1 MQEQM
6 QQGNKV
12 STVSYRSL
20 KCAELA
26 GTPGMKLSMSDQAL
40 FTRKL
45 LFRFSY
51 LGKWDFFFPMEY
63 FSATICIHCSRIWN
77 IDLLILGAF

>member
-40 FTRKL
+40 FTCKL

-51 LGKWDFFFPMEY
+51 LGKWDFFFFPW
-63 FSATICIHCSRIWN
+63 SISRLQFAFIVPEFGT
-77 IDLLILGAF
+77 LIY

>member
-1 MQEQM
+1 MFHAGADAAREQ
-6 QQGNKV
+6 GV
-12 STVSYRSL
+12 YSEPL
-20 KCAELA
+20 KCGELA

-40 FTRKL
+40 FTHKL

-51 LGKWDFFFPMEY
+51 LGKWDFFFPVEY
-63 FSATICIHCSRIWN
+63 FSATIYIHCSRIWN